1 MKKRLLMKDL
11 KIKLG
16 NKNQKIQNLTNQLST
31 NPQMKIIKK
40 KNPNQN
46 QKVNPKIP
54 KNLKM
59 KKKDR
64 KRVKIKLSRM
74 KTPKIKKITLL
85 NFTRDKLS
93 SLINKLEE
101 IYQEMKFWRI

>member
-40 KNPNQN
+40 KNQN

-74 KTPKIKKITLL
+74 KTPTIKKITLL